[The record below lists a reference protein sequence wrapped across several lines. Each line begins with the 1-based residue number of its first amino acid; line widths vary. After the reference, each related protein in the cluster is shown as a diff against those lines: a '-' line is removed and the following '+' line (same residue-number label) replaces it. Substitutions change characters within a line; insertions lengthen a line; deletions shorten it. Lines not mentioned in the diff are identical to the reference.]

1 MTRGRYHDTIYRI
14 MTKPGPI
21 QIRNAEVVENI
32 RELARLRGAGL
43 TETVEAAVRETLER
57 ERALKADDLGAR
69 QAKAMDLLQE
79 IWARPRTGAVLTD
92 ADLYDE
98 EGFPK

>member
-1 MTRGRYHDTIYRI
+1 

-57 ERALKADDLGAR
+57 ERALKADDLAAR
-69 QAKAMDLLQE
+69 RAKVMTLLEE
-79 IWARPRTGAVLTD
+79 IWARPRTGEVLTD

>member
-1 MTRGRYHDTIYRI
+1 VTALARHDNLQTI

-69 QAKAMDLLQE
+69 QAKAMSLLEE
-79 IWARPRTGAVLTD
+79 IWARPHTGALLSD

>member
-1 MTRGRYHDTIYRI
+1 VTALARHDNLRTI

-57 ERALKADDLGAR
+57 ERALKAGAVGTR
-69 QAKAMDLLQE
+69 QTKVRNLLEE
-79 IWARPRTGAVLTD
+79 IWARPHKGDLLTD

-98 EGFPK
+98 EGLPK

>member
-1 MTRGRYHDTIYRI
+1 
-14 MTKPGPI
+14 
-21 QIRNAEVVENI
+21 
-32 RELARLRGAGL
+32 
-43 TETVEAAVRETLER
+43 
-57 ERALKADDLGAR
+57 
-69 QAKAMDLLQE
+69 MDLLQE

>member
-1 MTRGRYHDTIYRI
+1 

-57 ERALKADDLGAR
+57 ERIRKADDLEAR
-69 QAKAMDLLQE
+69 RTNVMALLEE
-79 IWARPRTGAVLTD
+79 IWARPMTGKALTD

-98 EGFPK
+98 EGFSK

>member
-1 MTRGRYHDTIYRI
+1 M
-14 MTKPGPI
+14 
-21 QIRNAEVVENI
+21 
-32 RELARLRGAGL
+32 
-43 TETVEAAVRETLER
+43 RETLQR

>member
-1 MTRGRYHDTIYRI
+1 

-21 QIRNAEVVENI
+21 QIRNAEVVESI

-43 TETVEAAVRETLER
+43 TETVEAAVRETLQR

-79 IWARPRTGAVLTD
+79 IWARPHTGAVLTD